1 MNIPVFPTAVEAVLS
16 VNTLTGVIVGST
28 FAALFLLVLLP
39 VTLVLTVAGAVYL
52 SKHIGRASPVSKA
65 KPQNV

>member
-1 MNIPVFPTAVEAVLS
+1 MFTPAVEAALS

-39 VTLVLTVAGAVYL
+39 VTLVLIVARALRL
-52 SKHIGRASPVSKA
+52 SKHIGRASPVNKA